1 MNFIICYLFDTAD
14 CNGLNDHSLENKE
27 QCHCRNHCNYGCC
40 HDQSIITLN
49 CIIGIEGTYN
59 HLQCPVLFAS
69 QENSRCKIIIPDS
82 HKPQHQLRCQ
92 SPLHQWHKNLK
103 KRTEISTS
111 IQFCC
116 FHQIIRN
123 SDQVLSKEKDNTD
136 ISKASR
142 NNKWKQSIGPA
153 QFGKHDILWNHD
165 NRKRNH
171 NGCQQCQ
178 KQCIFATKSHFC
190 KSECGEGGGKSANN
204 QYRNCNLQRIKY
216 TVYELSLFNTSEY
229 FPIRIGS
236 GRIVNV
242 PDKI

>member
-49 CIIGIEGTYN
+49 CIIGIEGTDN
-59 HLQCPVLFAS
+59 HLQCPVLFTS

-171 NGCQQCQ
+171 NGCQQ
-178 KQCIFATKSHFC
+178 FR
-190 KSECGEGGGKSANN
+190 
-204 QYRNCNLQRIKY
+204 Y
-216 TVYELSLFNTSEY
+216 
-229 FPIRIGS
+229 
-236 GRIVNV
+236 
-242 PDKI
+242 